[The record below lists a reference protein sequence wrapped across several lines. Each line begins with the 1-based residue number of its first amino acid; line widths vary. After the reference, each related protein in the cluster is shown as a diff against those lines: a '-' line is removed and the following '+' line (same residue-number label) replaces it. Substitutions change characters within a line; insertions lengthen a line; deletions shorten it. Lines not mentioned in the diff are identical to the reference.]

1 MDPAELAERLRQA
14 PALRFLKPPEL
25 EALIQSSE
33 LVAFPPGEVLLEED
47 GPADCVLFLV
57 DGRVQVS
64 KRTESGVEIIAVRGA
79 GDWIGE
85 FAVLDPGVRSAS
97 ALSES
102 SVRALVVPR
111 HSFLEI
117 VTGNPDAVLDLL
129 GRITERVRESDTQ
142 LIEALRKQVRS
153 LSSSNE
159 ALERQNRRLRAAL
172 GGSIDLDSFVG
183 TSVPSRAVRD
193 SARQAAGSDV
203 PVLLVGETGTGK
215 ELLARAIHAE
225 GARAEGPFVAVNCG
239 LMTESLLESELF
251 GHARGAFTGALQP
264 KRGLLE
270 AADGGTLFLDEIGD
284 MPRPLQAALLRFLE
298 LGEFRRVGETQ
309 LRHAHVRVV
318 SATHR
323 EPDRAVE
330 DGSFRADLLYRL
342 DVIRIEIPPLRE
354 RSDDV
359 EELVRHCLRL
369 TANRLRVPPLELAPA
384 ALERLECYRFPG
396 NVRELE
402 NEIERLYV
410 FLEPGSV
417 VEEKALSPKIAGG
430 SARRSGRFA
439 DQLRDFKVQAIE
451 KALRESG
458 GNRTRAAEQLGVH
471 RANLAR
477 MVRDL
482 GLSVPTA
489 PRRGADEQR
498 DDEL

>member
-1 MDPAELAERLRQA
+1 MNPSELAERLRLA

-25 EALIQSSE
+25 EALIQSSQ
-33 LVAFPPGEVLLEED
+33 LLAFPAGEVLLEED

-57 DGRVQVS
+57 EGRVEVS
-64 KRTESGVEIIAVRGA
+64 KRSETGVEIIAVRGA

-97 ALSES
+97 AV
-102 SVRALVVPR
+102 SVSAVQALVVPR

-117 VTGNPDAVLDLL
+117 VTRNPDAVLDLL
-129 GRITERVRESDTQ
+129 GRVTERVRESDTQ

-159 ALERQNRRLRAAL
+159 ALARQNRRLRAAL
-172 GGSIDLDSFVG
+172 GGDIDLDSFVG
-183 TSVPSRAVRD
+183 TSVGARAVRD
-193 SARQAAGSDV
+193 STRQAAGSDA

-225 GARAEGPFVAVNCG
+225 GARHEGPFVAVNCG
-239 LMTESLLESELF
+239 LLTESLLESELF

-298 LGEFRRVGETQ
+298 LGEFRRLGETH
-309 LRHAHVRVV
+309 LRHAQVRVV

-323 EPDRAVE
+323 ELDRAVE

-342 DVIRIEIPPLRE
+342 DVVRIEIPALRE
-354 RSDDV
+354 RADDV
-359 EELVRHCLRL
+359 AELARHCLRL
-369 TANRLRVPPLELAPA
+369 TAHRLRVAPLVLSPG
-384 ALERLECYRFPG
+384 ALERLGCYAFPG

-417 VEEKALSPKIAGG
+417 VEEEALSPKIAGG
-430 SARRSGRFA
+430 SARSGGRFA

-451 KALRESG
+451 KALRKSR

-477 MVRDL
+477 MMRDL
-482 GLSVPTA
+482 GLSVPT
-489 PRRGADEQR
+489 PQPGGS
-498 DDEL
+498 DDEPEDES